1 MLSEGHVTIK
11 GKLPLLGA
19 MGSNGIECRRP
30 TLIDS
35 PFCLESRSNK
45 CIKQIALNMNS

>member
-19 MGSNGIECRRP
+19 MGSNGIECRQP
-30 TLIDS
+30 TLIYNL
-35 PFCLESRSNK
+35 FYLESRSNK
-45 CIKQIALNMNS
+45 CIKQKHSI